1 MSEPTSTK
9 PYLVRAL
16 YEWCVDNGFTPHLLV
31 VVDSQTRVPKE
42 HVREG
47 KIVLNVGA
55 LATDKLRMTND
66 HVEFLARFGGVA
78 RELYI
83 PMHAVAAIYARENG
97 QGMSFEVSAP
107 APGEAVATPDE
118 ARHGGAVQPVLSNVP
133 TSGDAAAPFDSA
145 QDPPPRPPT
154 PIGGKPGLR
163 RVK

>member
-1 MSEPTSTK
+1 MSQPTSTK

-31 VVDSQTRVPKE
+31 VVDGQTRVPKE
-42 HVREG
+42 HVRDG

-66 HVEFLARFGGVA
+66 HVEFVARFGGVA

-83 PMHAVAAIYARENG
+83 PMYAVEAIYARENG
-97 QGMSFEVSAP
+97 QGMSFEVTASAP
-107 APGEAVATPDE
+107 DAPIAAPED
-118 ARHGGAVQPVLSNVP
+118 ARHGGAVQPARLSEAP
-133 TSGDAAAPFDSA
+133 PPGADAGT
-145 QDPPPRPPT
+145 DPAPRPPT

>member
-1 MSEPTSTK
+1 MSEPISTK

-31 VVDSQTRVPKE
+31 VVDAHTRVPKE

-47 KIVLNVGA
+47 RIVLNVGA

-66 HVEFLARFGGVA
+66 HVEFVARFGGVA
-78 RELYI
+78 RELYV

-97 QGMSFEVSAP
+97 QGMSFEVTPASTDASIAP
-107 APGEAVATPDE
+107 PED
-118 ARHGGAVQPVLSNVP
+118 ARHGGTVQSVP
-133 TSGDAAAPFDSA
+133 RGEPPAPADSTP
-145 QDPPPRPPT
+145 DPAPRPPT